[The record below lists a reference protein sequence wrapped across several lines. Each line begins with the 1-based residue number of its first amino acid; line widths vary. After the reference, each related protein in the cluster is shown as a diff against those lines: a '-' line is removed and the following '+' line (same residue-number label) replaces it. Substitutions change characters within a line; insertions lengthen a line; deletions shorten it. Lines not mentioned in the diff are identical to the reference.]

1 MRSISNMCSISE
13 ISRET
18 QQMLD
23 CLKPQDKDL
32 FLRLYV
38 EEQDMEEISRDTGM
52 SRPVIYNHLSRG
64 KRKIRKLF
72 PDKARKETQL
82 WHI

>member
-1 MRSISNMCSISE
+1 
-13 ISRET
+13 
-18 QQMLD
+18 MLD

-52 SRPVIYNHLSRG
+52 SRPMIYNHLSRG

-72 PDKARKETQL
+72 PGRVQKGD
-82 WHI
+82 